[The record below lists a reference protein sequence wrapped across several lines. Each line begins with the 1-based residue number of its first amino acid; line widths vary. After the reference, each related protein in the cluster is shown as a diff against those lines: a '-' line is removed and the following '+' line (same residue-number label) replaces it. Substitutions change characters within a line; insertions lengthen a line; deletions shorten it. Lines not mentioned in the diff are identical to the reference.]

1 MSQMILDMQGKF
13 KAKEIDQMMAR
24 ELLCNLMIRRNLPF
38 IFVKYV
44 PVDTFILQQRFY
56 SLHHKT
62 TFKVN

>member
-38 IFVKYV
+38 IFVKY
-44 PVDTFILQQRFY
+44 PEF
-56 SLHHKT
+56 
-62 TFKVN
+62 

>member
-38 IFVKYV
+38 IFVKY
-44 PVDTFILQQRFY
+44 PEFQALISYLCPQLTNF
-56 SLHHKT
+56 
-62 TFKVN
+62 